1 MAKEVKDVYV
11 TVNFH
16 NASKDNFE
24 SDNYNYWLKTNKTIK
39 EGDYI
44 ILNDNSNWDALKIC
58 KVVAV
63 EERKKGKTYEKA
75 LTKALIGLA
84 DVQDYFGA
92 KERKCTIKNLLKT
105 MEERFKESEKMALY
119 RKLAETDATMQNY
132 INQLDA
138 LGYDVE
144 EDLGKDEE
152 KKKATTADEYD
163 C

>member
-1 MAKEVKDVYV
+1 MAKEIKELFV

-24 SDNYNYWLKTNKTIK
+24 SDNYNYWLKTSK
-39 EGDYI
+39 EVKKGSYI

-63 EERKKGKTYEKA
+63 EERKEGKTYEKA
-75 LTKALIGLA
+75 LTKALIGFA

-92 KERKCTIKNLLKT
+92 KERKRTIKNLLKT
-105 MEERFKESEKMALY
+105 MEERFKESEKMAMY

-144 EDLGKDEE
+144 EDLGKDSNN
-152 KKKATTADEYD
+152 KKTLAEEYD
-163 C
+163 Y

>member
-1 MAKEVKDVYV
+1 MAKEIKEIYV

-24 SDNYNYWLKTNKTIK
+24 TDNYNYWLKTSKTIK

-58 KVVAV
+58 KVVEV

-75 LTKALIGLA
+75 LTKALIGFA
-84 DVQDYFGA
+84 NVQDYFGA
-92 KERKCTIKNLLKT
+92 KERKRKIKNLLKT

-119 RKLAETDATMQNY
+119 RKLAETDATMQKY

-152 KKKATTADEYD
+152 KKKDSDSEIY
-163 C
+163 